1 MLPGLG
7 PGAGRAVSARNL
19 DEGAGRAKSPLSQGC
34 PQRSGAAGTGRPGG
48 RDRRAPVEEFR
59 WHGLAGSLYS
69 AVMVSEDAQ
78 EGATVL
84 GSARDAAAPSDT
96 GPDPIATGS
105 AVARLKRALYLFLL
119 PFLAGAT
126 LITGLLGAPG
136 SFDRMVLPFVTVVLL
151 GMALPVYGRWIPP
164 RHIEQAVFGLFAL
177 LYLGKLGTSLVP
189 SGNLDQIFVWTPLLY
204 VLAFLL
210 FEPRPA
216 LFTSLGVLVASGAVA
231 AGRGHVAAVPP
242 RNLFEFFLATAL
254 LIAMVYGLSRLRHDV
269 ASLRAQLVGMRRLAN
284 QDALTGLPNRRSLE
298 ATLTMAL
305 DLAERHAQDVAV
317 LLFDLDDF
325 KRVNDRSGHDSGDE
339 VLRGVARRGEGVLRR
354 PDSFGRWGGEEFLVI
369 APGIDLPGALRVAER
384 LREALRHTP
393 FGPMGTVTASFG
405 VTTYHPGDTVDSLLK
420 RADDALYLAK
430 QAGKDRVEAL
440 AREMVQHVTL
450 PVLARPFHVADRPSE
465 GLQRGTLAWLRSFD
479 VAAPDTLYRWVD
491 AVQPGWL
498 AAHMQRTCDPDLL
511 QLVSDWSFWMF
522 LHDDHCDASAAGRH
536 PRYLIDLHQRL
547 LEVLSGGMPEARD
560 GALAALLA
568 DLWRRLASRAD
579 ETALRRFADATDR
592 YFAAT
597 RWEAANRA
605 SGSTPDLE
613 TYQRMRLLTSGLQIH
628 TALLQAVEGLPVSD
642 HPLAKGLYA
651 AADHAVC
658 WANDIY
664 SLNKE
669 VQEEDVHNLVVALQA
684 ARHLGLD
691 AALTRA
697 AAMHDEQV
705 ARFQQL
711 RASVADQ
718 PPPEREVLERIAA
731 ALETR
736 MAANVAWSER
746 CSRYRAAVTVQ
757 VKRDLPGASAYSTT

>member
-1 MLPGLG
+1 MAGAV
-7 PGAGRAVSARNL
+7 PGA
-19 DEGAGRAKSPLSQGC
+19 
-34 PQRSGAAGTGRPGG
+34 
-48 RDRRAPVEEFR
+48 AP
-59 WHGLAGSLYS
+59 
-69 AVMVSEDAQ
+69 D
-78 EGATVL
+78 
-84 GSARDAAAPSDT
+84 DAALDRL
-96 GPDPIATGS
+96 ATNP
-105 AVARLKRALYLFLL
+105 AVARLKRTLYLFLL

-136 SFDRMVLPFVTVVLL
+136 SFDRLVLPFVTVVLL
-151 GMALPVYGRWIPP
+151 GMVLPIYGRWLPP
-164 RHIEQAVFGLFAL
+164 RHIEKAVFGLFAL
-177 LYLGKLGTSLVP
+177 LYLGKLGESLVP

-216 LFTSLGVLVASGAVA
+216 LVTSIGVLIASGAIA
-231 AGRGHVAAVPP
+231 AGRGPLAAIPP
-242 RNLFEFFLATAL
+242 RSLFEFFLATGL
-254 LIAMVYGLSRLRHDV
+254 LIVMVYGLSRLRRDV
-269 ASLRAQLVGMRRLAN
+269 ASLQSQLVGMRRLAN
-284 QDALTGLPNRRSLE
+284 QDVLTGLPNRRSLE
-298 ATLTMAL
+298 AAL
-305 DLAERHAQDVAV
+305 ATSLALAERHAQSIAV

-325 KRVNDRSGHDSGDE
+325 KLVNDRFGHDAGDE
-339 VLRGVARRGEGVLRR
+339 VLRGVARRGESVLRR

-369 APGIDLPGALRVAER
+369 APGIDLPGALRAAER
-384 LREALRHTP
+384 LREAIRRAP
-393 FGPMGTVTASFG
+393 FGAMGTVTASFG
-405 VTTYHPGDTVDSLLK
+405 VTTYHADDSADRLLK

-440 AREMVQHVTL
+440 AREMVHHVTL
-450 PVLARPFHVADRPSE
+450 PALARPFRVVERDSE
-465 GLQRGTLAWLRSFD
+465 AVQRGTLAWLRSFE
-479 VAAPDTLYRWVD
+479 VAPPETLFRWVD

-498 AAHMQRTCDPDLL
+498 AAHMHHSNDPQVL

-522 LHDDHCDASAAGRH
+522 LHDDHCDTSDAGRH

-547 LEVLSGGMPEARD
+547 LGVIAGNEPEARD
-560 GALAALLA
+560 GALGALLA
-568 DLWRRLASRAD
+568 DLRRRLEARAD
-579 ETALRRFADATDR
+579 PAALQRFADATDR

-628 TALLQAVEGLPVSD
+628 TALLQALEGVPVSN
-642 HPLAKGLYA
+642 HPLVPGLYA
-651 AADHAVC
+651 AADNAVC
-658 WANDIY
+658 WANDIF

-684 ARHLGLD
+684 AHHLGLD

-705 ARFQQL
+705 ARFQEL
-711 RASVADQ
+711 RASVAEQDA
-718 PPPEREVLERIAA
+718 PERDGLERIAT
-731 ALETR
+731 ALEAR

-757 VKRDLPGASAYSTT
+757 VKRDLLGAGAYSST